1 LPLPN
6 IFKVGF
12 YYPTL
17 QSESQGR
24 GFDNHERISR
34 MADSSNGSPTMITRN
49 SNRNSRRGVAAVEA
63 AIVMPVLIITMFGV
77 WEVGRLIQV
86 NQVVVNSAREGARLA
101 AGAYVNGTP
110 VTVAMVQ
117 QAVRDYMRASG
128 LPAAAYNGATIT
140 LTCLA
145 SPTWVNPSDAL
156 PLDRF
161 TVQVS
166 IPTGAAFNSM
176 LWSLVY
182 RLSAVNQMSVTVN
195 WVSCTDAKIAVSSV
209 LPY

>member
-1 LPLPN
+1 MIKRTPN
-6 IFKVGF
+6 
-12 YYPTL
+12 
-17 QSESQGR
+17 
-24 GFDNHERISR
+24 RISR
-34 MADSSNGSPTMITRN
+34 
-49 SNRNSRRGVAAVEA
+49 RGIVATEA
-63 AIVMPVLIITMFGV
+63 AIVMPFLIITMFGV

-86 NQVVVNSAREGARLA
+86 NQIVVNSAREGARLA

-110 VTVAMVQ
+110 VTSPMVT
-117 QAVRDYMRASG
+117 QAVRDYMQASG

-161 TVQVS
+161 QVTVT

-176 LWSLVY
+176 SWSLVT
-182 RLSAVNQMSVTVN
+182 RITPVNQMSVTVN
-195 WVSCTDAKIAVSSV
+195 WVSCTDAKIAISSQ